1 MLLGSALA
9 WGLTS
14 AVFAGTSLTPLAE
27 PAGLE
32 LLSTSRQRADYG
44 ALAETFLTQ
53 ANLAYCGVAS
63 SVMVLNSLG
72 VPAPAVSGYGRYRF
86 WTQDNLFSSG
96 ATRAV
101 LPPEQVARQGMTL
114 QQLRELLVSAGAR
127 AQAMHGSSLDLAAFR
142 RLVIANQTN
151 PHDRLL
157 VNYLRSSMGQEG
169 GGHISPVAAY
179 HAASDQVLIL
189 DVARYRYPS
198 VWVPLRDLWQATRAI
213 DPDSGLSRGLVVVSR
228 LGASPQVSTSGS
240 GSVAAEPCMTCRSS
254 AWRAPRPLPSKRAS
268 STAPSSIA
276 SAPLSSGGP
285 GRR

>member
-1 MLLGSALA
+1 MRRRRPDPMAIAPVLLASALA
-9 WGLTS
+9 WGFPA
-14 AVFAGTSLTPLAE
+14 AVLAGAALTPLAE

-72 VPAPAVSGYGRYRF
+72 LPAPATSGYGPYRF
-86 WTQDNLFSSG
+86 WTQDNLFSSD
-96 ATRAV
+96 ASRAV
-101 LPPEQVARQGMTL
+101 LAPEQVARRGMTL
-114 QQLRELLVSAGAR
+114 QQLRALLASSGAR
-127 AQAMHGSSLDLAAFR
+127 AEAIHGSSLDLAAFR
-142 RLVIANQTN
+142 RLVIATQAN
-151 PHDRLL
+151 PHNRLL

-179 HAASDQVLIL
+179 HTSSDRALIL

-198 VWVPLRDLWQATRAI
+198 VWVPLRDLWQATRTT

-228 LGASPQVSTSGS
+228 PT
-240 GSVAAEPCMTCRSS
+240 P
-254 AWRAPRPLPSKRAS
+254 P
-268 STAPSSIA
+268 
-276 SAPLSSGGP
+276 
-285 GRR
+285 

>member
-1 MLLGSALA
+1 MRLVSSCTAWRPFVVIGFLRSVCAAVQPSPVPKGLSPDARASLHGRRRIGPVLLSSALA
-9 WGLTS
+9 WGLIS
-14 AVFAGTSLTPLAE
+14 AGFASQSLTPLAE

-63 SVMVLNSLG
+63 SVMVLNSLA
-72 VPAPAVSGYGRYRF
+72 VPAPAASGYGPYRF
-86 WTQDNLFSSG
+86 WTQDNLFSSD

-101 LPPEQVARQGMTL
+101 LPPEQVARRGMTL
-114 QQLRELLVSAGAR
+114 QQLRALLVSSGAR
-127 AQAMHGSSLDLAAFR
+127 AQAIHGGSLDLAAFR
-142 RLVIANQTN
+142 RLVMANQTN

-179 HAASDQVLIL
+179 HAPSDQVLIL

-198 VWVPLRDLWQATRAI
+198 VWVPLQDLWRAI
-213 DPDSGLSRGLVVVSR
+213 RTTDSDSGLSRGLVVVR
-228 LGASPQVSTSGS
+228 
-240 GSVAAEPCMTCRSS
+240 
-254 AWRAPRPLPSKRAS
+254 RPALP
-268 STAPSSIA
+268 
-276 SAPLSSGGP
+276 
-285 GRR
+285 